1 MVTNLPPGQGRLLF
15 RPWLLSSS
23 GPSAGRGSSGDCPGP
38 RAMRGPA
45 ANMAAKRGGNSGSRG
60 RRSPVTTGKCTGGES
75 NPYALR
81 RRNLKPGADEGSFT
95 IVQDSASSVNE
106 KVPDGEPS
114 CGVLP
119 RGPAAGEV
127 DPVDVALARAL
138 ADAST
143 AGRFDVVLQ
152 LAKELEARRLERLA
166 TVQLRGR
173 ENEEERP

>member
-1 MVTNLPPGQGRLLF
+1 M
-15 RPWLLSSS
+15 
-23 GPSAGRGSSGDCPGP
+23 
-38 RAMRGPA
+38 
-45 ANMAAKRGGNSGSRG
+45 
-60 RRSPVTTGKCTGGES
+60 

-138 ADAST
+138 ADASN

-152 LAKELEARRLERLA
+152 LAKELEARRIERGA
-166 TVQLRGR
+166 QG
-173 ENEEERP
+173 E

>member
-1 MVTNLPPGQGRLLF
+1 
-15 RPWLLSSS
+15 
-23 GPSAGRGSSGDCPGP
+23 
-38 RAMRGPA
+38 
-45 ANMAAKRGGNSGSRG
+45 MA
-60 RRSPVTTGKCTGGES
+60 T

-119 RGPAAGEV
+119 RCPAAGEV

-138 ADAST
+138 ADASN

-152 LAKELEARRLERLA
+152 LAKELEARRR
-166 TVQLRGR
+166 
-173 ENEEERP
+173 